1 MSVNFANSRAEFAI
15 DFGTANL
22 RVIHRD
28 DGVIFDE
35 PSLCCL
41 ADGEWGP
48 ALVAAGLPA
57 SEMSERTPSGLR
69 VRRPLK
75 RGVLQDI
82 GSATQLLCYAVPKV
96 RRRQLFGTQRVIIG
110 LPADATQAERRA
122 MLTAAHDAGLN
133 PLDLIP
139 EPLAAAIGAGLA
151 VREPRA
157 TMLVECGAG
166 TTEVA
171 VLSLGGICQTRA
183 LRGGG
188 DEMDQAIIDH
198 LHFHHKL
205 LVGRRSAE
213 RIKRALETVPVSA
226 NGKCSLIE
234 VKGRSLVSG
243 LPTSL
248 RIPSAEIAG
257 VAEKHAQHIV
267 DLMREVLGATTPEL
281 SDDIH
286 THGIFLTGGGAALP
300 AIRAMIEAQTGL
312 GVTLADT
319 PDQCVA
325 RGLLQILRGEQIN

>member
-1 MSVNFANSRAEFAI
+1 MYLKALEIQGFKSFADKTRLTFEKDVTAI
-15 DFGTANL
+15 VGPNGSGKSNISDAIL
-22 RVIHRD
+22 WVM
-28 DGVIFDE
+28 
-35 PSLCCL
+35 
-41 ADGEWGP
+41 GE
-48 ALVAAGLPA
+48 
-57 SEMSERTPSGLR
+57 
-69 VRRPLK
+69 
-75 RGVLQDI
+75 
-82 GSATQLLCYAVPKV
+82 
-96 RRRQLFGTQRVIIG
+96 QR
-110 LPADATQAERRA
+110 
-122 MLTAAHDAGLN
+122 
-133 PLDLIP
+133 
-139 EPLAAAIGAGLA
+139 
-151 VREPRA
+151 
-157 TMLVECGAG
+157 
-166 TTEVA
+166 
-171 VLSLGGICQTRA
+171 TRA

-188 DEMDQAIIDH
+188 DELDQAIIDH

-213 RIKRALETVPVSA
+213 RIKRALETAPASE

-257 VAEKHAQHIV
+257 VAGKHAQHIV
-267 DLMREVLGATTPEL
+267 DLVREVLGATTPEL